1 MPHVLIETRRE
12 YSEAE
17 EVALID
23 AVHGALQR
31 AFRIPPEDRHVRL
44 LAHLPHRF
52 AVPPGTS
59 QPDRFTLVS
68 IDAFAGRSLDAKR
81 DLYRQIVE
89 SLEPLGIRETTSRSS
104 CATSHRRVGGSVA
117 ALPPPT
123 STSGS
128 TSTSDLIC
136 HRNRREQRVH
146 IAPRN

>member
-12 YSEAE
+12 YPEAD

-44 LAHLPHRF
+44 LAHRPHRF
-52 AVPPGTS
+52 AVPPGTA

-81 DLYRQIVE
+81 DLYREIVE
-89 SLEPLGIRETTSRSS
+89 SLEPLGIPRDHVSIVVRDLPQASWGI
-104 CATSHRRVGGSVA
+104 RGGSA
-117 ALPPPT
+117 A
-123 STSGS
+123 
-128 TSTSDLIC
+128 SDIDLGFDI
-136 HRNRREQRVH
+136 NV
-146 IAPRN
+146 

>member
-44 LAHLPHRF
+44 LAHRPHRF
-52 AVPPGTS
+52 AVPPGKA
-59 QPDRFTLVS
+59 QPDRYTLVS

-89 SLEPLGIRETTSRSS
+89 SLEPLGIPRDHISIVVRDLPRASWGI
-104 CATSHRRVGGSVA
+104 RGGA
-117 ALPPPT
+117 AA
-123 STSGS
+123 
-128 TSTSDLIC
+128 SDVDLGFDV
-136 HRNRREQRVH
+136 NV
-146 IAPRN
+146 